1 MGAEGARFIQA
12 SAFELPLPPRS
23 FDYVFSIGVA
33 QHTPDPLRF
42 VRCVGEMV
50 RPGGEAALWIYERTL
65 LALLQTKYLLRPL
78 TSRLPAHWNRRLASG
93 LVGAFLPVAYRASR
107 LPRPIRRV
115 VLRTLPIAVYLDQLD
130 LPAEM
135 QREWSLLD
143 TLDWYSPKH
152 DHPQRFHD
160 VAGAL
165 RESGARRVDRR
176 QVPGL
181 TVSAH
186 Y

>member
-1 MGAEGARFIQA
+1 
-12 SAFELPLPPRS
+12 
-23 FDYVFSIGVA
+23 VFSIGVA

-50 RPGGEAALWIYERTL
+50 RPGGAAALWIYERTL
-65 LALLQTKYLLRPL
+65 LALFRTKYLLRPL
-78 TSRLPAHWNRRLASG
+78 TSRLPASWNRRFASG
-93 LVGAFLPVAYRASR
+93 LVGAFLPVAHRANR
-107 LPRPIRRV
+107 LPDPLRRV

-130 LPAEM
+130 LSAER

-152 DHPQRFHD
+152 DHPQRFDD

-165 RESGARRVDRR
+165 RDSGALRVDRR

-181 TVSAH
+181 TVSAAF
-186 Y
+186 